1 MEDYIVI
8 GRIGEGAHGVVMKGR
23 NKQTGRIVALKKV
36 LLKRLED
43 GIPATALRE
52 IKALQVRDEFIQFM
66 IINLWV
72 HEYAILTA
80 AQAVISILPVISF
93 NSFKM

>member
-23 NKQTGRIVALKKV
+23 HKQSARIVALKKV

-52 IKALQVRDEFIQFM
+52 IKALQVCHQI
-66 IINLWV
+66 
-72 HEYAILTA
+72 
-80 AQAVISILPVISF
+80 
-93 NSFKM
+93 

>member
-1 MEDYIVI
+1 MEDYVVI

-23 NKQTGRIVALKKV
+23 HKQSGRVVALKKV

-52 IKALQVRDEFIQFM
+52 IKALQVCWYKCIREFVRFDKRYLKPRES
-66 IINLWV
+66 IIIFIGRAPNWTDIDL
-72 HEYAILTA
+72 
-80 AQAVISILPVISF
+80 SS
-93 NSFKM
+93 

>member
-1 MEDYIVI
+1 MCRYICHRKSGFCEANIDMEDYVVI

-23 NKQTGRIVALKKV
+23 HKQSGRIVALKKV

-52 IKALQVRDEFIQFM
+52 IKALQVWVYSL
-66 IINLWV
+66 LWSRNQV
-72 HEYAILTA
+72 
-80 AQAVISILPVISF
+80 
-93 NSFKM
+93 

>member
-1 MEDYIVI
+1 MFCVPNFDMEDYVVI

-23 NKQTGRIVALKKV
+23 HKLSGRIVALKKV

-52 IKALQVRDEFIQFM
+52 IKALQVCGYTLYFG
-66 IINLWV
+66 V
-72 HEYAILTA
+72 AIK
-80 AQAVISILPVISF
+80 S
-93 NSFKM
+93 K